1 MTIERGVAWGEHI
14 QTPSGVITVNSDRE
28 LAECGPK
35 DFVSLQSGDLFH
47 ALGSP
52 HSVIGR
58 TECILVPIDALQC
71 RIDFEDTSVHM
82 LAASSVVVGSWWS
95 SSDYLCLTN
104 GGMYGGR
111 DLTPRAHPNDGKWDL
126 FRLSS
131 TMGYRQRMIAR
142 RRSRTGSHLP
152 HPEISVQR
160 LSQFSCDRISQGQR
174 LSIDGVMVKQW
185 TSIHCQVLPDYWQVL
200 L

>member
-1 MTIERGVAWGEHI
+1 MTIEKGAAWGEHI
-14 QTPSGVITVNSDRE
+14 QTPPRIVSVNSDRE
-28 LAECGPK
+28 LAQCDPK

-52 HSVIGR
+52 HSVVGSAK
-58 TECILVPIDALQC
+58 CILVHVDALEC
-71 RIDFEDTSVHM
+71 RVEFNDESFQI

-95 SSDYLCLTN
+95 SSGYLCLTN
-104 GGMYGGR
+104 GGMFGGL

-126 FRLSS
+126 LRLSS
-131 TMGYRQRMIAR
+131 TMGFRQRMIAR
-142 RRSRTGSHLP
+142 RRSKTGSHLP

-160 LSQFSCDRISQGQR
+160 LSRFSFERNSRTQR
-174 LSIDGVMVKQW
+174 LSIDGAMVKHW
-185 TSIHCQVLPDYWQVL
+185 STIHCEVLPDYWQVL

>member
-14 QTPSGVITVNSDRE
+14 QTPSGVVSVHSDKE
-28 LAECGPK
+28 LAECDPK

-52 HSVIGR
+52 QSVVGSS
-58 TECILVPIDALQC
+58 ECILVHIDALQC
-71 RIDFEDTSVHM
+71 RIDFQDKSSHVM
-82 LAASSVVVGSWWS
+82 AASSVVIGSWWS
-95 SSDYLCLTN
+95 SSNYVCLTN
-104 GGMYGGR
+104 GGMYDGL

-126 FRLSS
+126 FQLAS

-152 HPEISVQR
+152 HPHISVQR
-160 LSQFSCDRISQGQR
+160 LSQFSFGRTSRGQCLR
-174 LSIDGVMVKQW
+174 IDGVVVREW
-185 TSIHCQVLPDYWQVL
+185 TSVHCQVLPDYWQVL